1 MKYYIRHNSPTTLTA
16 TVNGAKLFFKPG
28 VDTEVES
35 KESADASVLDFN
47 VSSPNYKME
56 VVEVLDE

>member
-28 VDTEVES
+28 MDSLVES
-35 KESADASVLDFN
+35 KEAAESAKLDFN
-47 VSSPNYKME
+47 VSSPNYKIE
-56 VVEVLDE
+56 IVEVLDE